1 MVNNMEN
8 VDARELQMLEQYL
21 EQFTQQVEA
30 YSRQLEMLE
39 NRRMETATA
48 VETLNNL
55 AGQEEPTVLLQI
67 GGGASLRVH
76 VPDTDQVLL
85 NIGADVVVE
94 RTNTETVD
102 YLGERMTEMEA
113 LAKKLLSPSNRS
125 RNRVAMLPKEWNRHI
140 HRPSPGWIRGGF
152 RADMACLIL

>member
-21 EQFTQQVEA
+21 EQFKQQVEA

-48 VETLNNL
+48 VETLKTL
-55 AGQEEPTVLLQI
+55 ADQEGPTVLLQI

-76 VPDTDQVLL
+76 VPDTDTVLL

-94 RTNTETVD
+94 QTNTETVA
-102 YLGERMTEMEA
+102 YLEERMTEMEA
-113 LAKKLLSPSNRS
+113 LAKKIAESIDQVQKQAHDVVKRMESAYSQTQS
-125 RNRVAMLPKEWNRHI
+125 RMN
-140 HRPSPGWIRGGF
+140 PGIQG
-152 RADMACLIL
+152 

>member
-113 LAKKLLSPSNRS
+113 LAKKN
-125 RNRVAMLPKEWNRHI
+125 
-140 HRPSPGWIRGGF
+140 
-152 RADMACLIL
+152 C